1 MRTPA
6 VRQNVW
12 SILYRV
18 CARKGKYMDVFE
30 YIPRYPPHLR
40 NPHLLRVFYC
50 QKFIPMP
57 ISAGEN
63 PIIRVNPVQSP
74 KYSTRTT
81 SPKIRHPFTLLTICT
96 TNTITI
102 IQPASFKASGF
113 VPFQIN
119 PHYTDYN
126 RADHLER
133 HVFNVFKNTVCWTP
147 TFLLL
152 ELGKAVT

>member
-18 CARKGKYMDVFE
+18 CARRGKYMDVFE

-96 TNTITI
+96 TNTIMI

-133 HVFNVFKNTVCWTP
+133 HVFNVFKNTVC
-147 TFLLL
+147 
-152 ELGKAVT
+152 